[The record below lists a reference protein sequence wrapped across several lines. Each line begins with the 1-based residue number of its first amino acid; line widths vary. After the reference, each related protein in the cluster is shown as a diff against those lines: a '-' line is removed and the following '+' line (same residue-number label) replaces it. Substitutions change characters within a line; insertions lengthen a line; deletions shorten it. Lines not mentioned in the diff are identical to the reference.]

1 MFDNSLQDK
10 EERDYSKLMEQAL
23 EAAVRLEAFPKS
35 EVDVFVIV
43 LQDAG
48 AALAAAITAASLAL
62 ADAAVEMYDLVT
74 ACSAVSVDASRF
86 NPYPG

>member
-1 MFDNSLQDK
+1 
-10 EERDYSKLMEQAL
+10 
-23 EAAVRLEAFPKS
+23 VRLEAFPKS

-74 ACSAVSVDASRF
+74 ACSAVSVDAFRF
-86 NPYPG
+86 NPYKCLFMFRPKFNPVWC